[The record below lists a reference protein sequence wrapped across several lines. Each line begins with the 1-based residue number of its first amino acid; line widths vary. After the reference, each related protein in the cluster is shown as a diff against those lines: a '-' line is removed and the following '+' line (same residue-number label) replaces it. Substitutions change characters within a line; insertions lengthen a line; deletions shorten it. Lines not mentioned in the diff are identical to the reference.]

1 METFKSIALRQQDA
15 SAENAEAAPTKTYED
30 MFNHYKARKEIMAKV
45 RFTPVSLILLLL
57 PGKTNGLRRS
67 SHLGE
72 PEGAVKLAAPV
83 HTHLPLLPREAGRK
97 GQPSLPT
104 S

>member
-67 SHLGE
+67 KYLSE
-72 PEGAVKLAAPV
+72 SEGAAAPV
-83 HTHLPLLPREAGRK
+83 HTHLPFLPRKAGRK
-97 GQPSLPT
+97 SQSSLPT